1 MTQEAVGLGHVPHT
15 GASKRGCGWGGARGA
30 GGAGLPNRG
39 LRDRFAHADRGAGAE
54 GCGA

>member
-15 GASKRGCGWGGARGA
+15 GAPRASVDVGGGEPGA

-39 LRDRFAHADRGAGAE
+39 LRDRARRPRGWG
-54 GCGA
+54 